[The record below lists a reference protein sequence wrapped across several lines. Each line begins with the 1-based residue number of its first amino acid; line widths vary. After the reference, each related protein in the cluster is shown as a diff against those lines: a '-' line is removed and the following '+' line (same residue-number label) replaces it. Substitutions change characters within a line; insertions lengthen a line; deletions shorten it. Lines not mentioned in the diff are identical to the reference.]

1 MNELE
6 KLKEILNNSGIPF
19 TVDEDHY
26 LPNVIIERDGRRL
39 CDAIIPP
46 VSNGSYLEIMGAMTV
61 NEAALDSVLTGL
73 KAEEVFKRFKYCYEN
88 KTSRYHEN

>member
-19 TVDEDHY
+19 TVDKDHY

>member
-39 CDAIIPP
+39 CDAIIPT

>member
-6 KLKEILNNSGIPF
+6 KLKEILNNSDIPF
-19 TVDEDHY
+19 TVDEDHC

-39 CDAIIPP
+39 CDAIIAPA
-46 VSNGSYLEIMGAMTV
+46 SNGSYLEIMGAMTV
-61 NEAALDSVLTGL
+61 HEAALDSVLAGL